1 MRQRLRR
8 VKSLRA
14 RLVNQQFG
22 TSEDLLALLA
32 GLETISQAQLAELL
46 DELSIQWTTSVLH
59 QVIHGSRSGC
69 FKSGGT
75 QFSNSPPL

>member
-32 GLETISQAQLAELL
+32 RLETISQAQLAELL
-46 DELSIQWTTSVLH
+46 DDLSIQWTTSVLH
-59 QVIHGSRSGC
+59 QGIRGSR
-69 FKSGGT
+69 
-75 QFSNSPPL
+75 

>member
-32 GLETISQAQLAELL
+32 RLETISQAGHLQKPLGE
-46 DELSIQWTTSVLH
+46 
-59 QVIHGSRSGC
+59 SGID
-69 FKSGGT
+69 
-75 QFSNSPPL
+75 